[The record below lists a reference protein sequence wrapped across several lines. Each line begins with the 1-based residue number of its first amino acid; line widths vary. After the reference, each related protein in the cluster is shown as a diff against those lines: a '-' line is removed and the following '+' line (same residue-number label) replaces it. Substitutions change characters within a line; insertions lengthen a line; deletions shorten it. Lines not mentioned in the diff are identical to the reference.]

1 MQGFVRFFTI
11 TFGYIFSQEATMSY
25 PHDDSLTADEKLW
38 GMLAHLLTL
47 LGYVVTLGQYI
58 APLVIYLVYK
68 DRSKFVAFHAL
79 QALFF
84 QLLVLAVSIVL
95 VIFVLVTL
103 GLGVILAIPA
113 LIAICI
119 TVLVYT
125 IWAAIEANKGAWFEL
140 PIAGRWAR
148 ATLGL

>member
-1 MQGFVRFFTI
+1 
-11 TFGYIFSQEATMSY
+11 MSY
-25 PHDDSLTADEKLW
+25 PHDDSLAADEKLW

-58 APLVIYLVYK
+58 APLVIFLVYK

-84 QLLVLAVSIVL
+84 QLLVLAVSVVL
-95 VIFVLVTL
+95 VIFVFVTL

-113 LIAICI
+113 LIALCLA
-119 TVLVYT
+119 VLVYT

-140 PIAGRWAR
+140 PIVGKWAR
-148 ATLGL
+148 STLGL